1 MKIRAKTSITKHHPV
16 SHGGRFSGG
25 NQKIDVLDFSSN
37 TSPAGMP
44 SSVKSTIKKRV
55 DEMEHYPDADSLNLV
70 SSLKK
75 YTGLSD
81 SNIVVGNGAIEI
93 LYNFCTAFLSKKH
106 VLIPIPTFSEYES
119 ASKLADSKFT
129 FFKTMN
135 LSEDIDSFILKI
147 PRNGCVFVCNPNNPT
162 GTIISKTQ
170 LTKIILTAKKKSS
183 FVFVDECFI
192 ELVPESNQSV
202 INLVKK
208 YDNLFILRSLTKS
221 FGLAGIRIGYGV
233 GSKTIIEILKKIKIP
248 WSVNA
253 LAQEAGVIAIKNKSH
268 IIKSKSIIK
277 KESNFLKNK
286 ITKIPGLE
294 CYDSSTNFIL
304 IKTKDDSTKIQK
316 KLLKH
321 KILIRDCKNF
331 RGLNNHYIRIAVKT
345 HKDNLKLVNAMEA
358 IA

>member
-1 MKIRAKTSITKHHPV
+1 VKIRSKTSITKHHPV

-25 NQKIDVLDFSSN
+25 NQLIDVLDFSSN

-55 DEMEHYPDADSLNLV
+55 DEMEYYPDTNSHSLT

-93 LYNFCTAFLSKKH
+93 LYNFCTAFLSKKR
-106 VLIPIPTFSEYES
+106 VLIPTPTFSEYES
-119 ASKLADSKFT
+119 ASKLVDCKFT

-135 LSEDIDSFILKI
+135 LCEDIDSFIAQI
-147 PRNGCVFVCNPNNPT
+147 PKNGCVFVCNPNNPT
-162 GTIISKTQ
+162 GAILSKIQ
-170 LTKIILTAKKKSS
+170 LTKIISAAKNKSS

-192 ELVPESNQSV
+192 ELVPESNQSI
-202 INLVKK
+202 INLIKK
-208 YDNLFILRSLTKS
+208 YDNLFVLRSLTKS
-221 FGLAGIRIGYGV
+221 YGLAGIRIGYGV
-233 GSKTIIEILKKIKIP
+233 GSKIIIDILKKIKIP

-253 LAQEAGVIAIKNKSH
+253 LAQEAGIIAIKNKSH
-268 IIKSKSIIK
+268 LEKSKSIIK

-286 ITKIPGLE
+286 ISKIPGFE
-294 CYDSSTNFIL
+294 CHHSSTNFIL
-304 IKTKDDSTKIQK
+304 IKTKNDSTKIQK
-316 KLLKH
+316 RLLKH

-331 RGLNNHYIRIAVKT
+331 RGLNNHYIRIAVKS
-345 HKDNLKLVNAMEA
+345 HKDNLKLVAAMEA
-358 IA
+358 VA

>member
-1 MKIRAKTSITKHHPV
+1 MKIRTKTSITKHHPV

-25 NQKIDVLDFSSN
+25 NQQPDVLDFSSN

-44 SSVKSTIKKRV
+44 PSVKSTMKKRL
-55 DEMEHYPDADSLNLV
+55 DGMEHYPDTDSLYLI

-93 LYNFCTAFLSKKH
+93 LYNFCSAFLSKKR
-106 VLIPIPTFSEYES
+106 VLIPTPTFSEYES
-119 ASKLADSKFT
+119 AAKLADCKFR

-135 LSEDIDSFILKI
+135 LSENLDSFILDI
-147 PRNGCVFVCNPNNPT
+147 PKNGCVFVCNPNNPT
-162 GTIISKTQ
+162 GTILSKKQ
-170 LTKIILTAKKKSS
+170 LTKIISAAKKKSS
-183 FVFVDECFI
+183 LVFVDECFI

-208 YDNLFILRSLTKS
+208 YDNLFVLRSLTKS
-221 FGLAGIRIGYGV
+221 FGLAGIRIGYGI
-233 GSKTIIEILKKIKIP
+233 GSKSIIEILKKIKIP

-253 LAQEAGVIAIKNKSH
+253 IAQEAGIIAIKNKSH
-268 IIKSKSIIK
+268 LTKSKSIIK
-277 KESNFLKNK
+277 KESNFLKK
-286 ITKIPGLE
+286 RIAEIPGFE
-294 CYDSSTNFIL
+294 CHDSSTNFIL
-304 IKTKDDSTKIQK
+304 IKTKEDSTKLQK

-331 RGLNNHYIRIAVKT
+331 RGLNNHYIRIAVKS
-345 HKDNLKLVNAMEA
+345 HKDNLKLVTAMEA

>member
-1 MKIRAKTSITKHHPV
+1 MKIRTKTSITKHHPV
-16 SHGGRFSGG
+16 THGGRFSGG
-25 NQKIDVLDFSSN
+25 NQKIDVLDYSSN

-44 SSVKSTIKKRV
+44 SSVKSAIKKRV
-55 DEMEHYPDADSLNLV
+55 GEMEHYPDTDSLNLI

-93 LYNFCTAFLSKKH
+93 LYNFCTAFLSKKT
-106 VLIPIPTFSEYES
+106 VLIPTPTFSEYES
-119 ASKLADSKFT
+119 ASKLVDCKFT

-135 LSEDIDSFILKI
+135 LSEDIDSFISRI
-147 PRNGCVFVCNPNNPT
+147 PKNGCIFVCNPNNPT
-162 GTIISKTQ
+162 GTILSKKQ
-170 LTKIILTAKKKSS
+170 LTKIISAAKKKSCI
-183 FVFVDECFI
+183 VFVDECFI
-192 ELVPESNQSV
+192 ELVPESNQSI

-208 YDNLFILRSLTKS
+208 YDNLFVLRSLTKS
-221 FGLAGIRIGYGV
+221 FGLAGIRIGYGI

-253 LAQEAGVIAIKNKSH
+253 LAQQAGIIALKNKSH
-268 IIKSKSIIK
+268 LTKSKSIIK
-277 KESNFLKNK
+277 KESNFLKKK
-286 ITKIPGLE
+286 IGIIPGFE
-294 CYDSSTNFIL
+294 CHESSTNFIL

-331 RGLNNHYIRIAVKT
+331 RGLDNHYIRIAVKS

>member
-268 IIKSKSIIK
+268 LTKSKSIIK

-286 ITKIPGLE
+286 ITKIPGFE

>member
-1 MKIRAKTSITKHHPV
+1 
-16 SHGGRFSGG
+16 
-25 NQKIDVLDFSSN
+25 
-37 TSPAGMP
+37 MP
-44 SSVKSTIKKRV
+44 SSVKSAIKKRV
-55 DEMEHYPDADSLNLV
+55 GEMEHYPDTDSLNLI

-93 LYNFCTAFLSKKH
+93 LYNFCTAFLSKKT
-106 VLIPIPTFSEYES
+106 VLIPTPTFSEYES
-119 ASKLADSKFT
+119 ASKLVDCKFT

-135 LSEDIDSFILKI
+135 LSEDIDSFISRI
-147 PRNGCVFVCNPNNPT
+147 PKNGCIFVCNPNNPT
-162 GTIISKTQ
+162 GTILSKKQ
-170 LTKIILTAKKKSS
+170 LTKIISAAKKKSCI
-183 FVFVDECFI
+183 VFVDECFI
-192 ELVPESNQSV
+192 ELVPESNQSI

-208 YDNLFILRSLTKS
+208 YDNLFVLRSLTKS
-221 FGLAGIRIGYGV
+221 FGLAGIRIGYGI

-253 LAQEAGVIAIKNKSH
+253 LAQQAGIIALKNKSH
-268 IIKSKSIIK
+268 LTKSKSIIK
-277 KESNFLKNK
+277 KESNFLKKK
-286 ITKIPGLE
+286 IGIIPGFE
-294 CYDSSTNFIL
+294 CHESSTNFIL

-331 RGLNNHYIRIAVKT
+331 RGLDNHYIRIAVKS

>member
-55 DEMEHYPDADSLNLV
+55 DEMEHYPDADSSNLV

-268 IIKSKSIIK
+268 LTKSKSIIK

-286 ITKIPGLE
+286 ITKIPGFE

>member
-1 MKIRAKTSITKHHPV
+1 MKIRTKTSITKHHPV

-25 NQKIDVLDFSSN
+25 NQKIDVLDYSSN

-44 SSVKSTIKKRV
+44 SSVKSAIKKRV
-55 DEMEHYPDADSLNLV
+55 GEMEHYPDTDSLNLI

-93 LYNFCTAFLSKKH
+93 LYNFCTAFLSKKT
-106 VLIPIPTFSEYES
+106 VLIPTPTFSEYES
-119 ASKLADSKFT
+119 ASKLVDCKFT

-135 LSEDIDSFILKI
+135 LSKDIDSFISRI
-147 PRNGCVFVCNPNNPT
+147 PKNGCIFVCNPNNPT
-162 GTIISKTQ
+162 GTILSKKQ
-170 LTKIILTAKKKSS
+170 LTKIISAAKKKSCI
-183 FVFVDECFI
+183 VFVDECFI
-192 ELVPESNQSV
+192 ELVPESNQSI

-208 YDNLFILRSLTKS
+208 YDNLFVLRSLTKS
-221 FGLAGIRIGYGV
+221 FGLAGIRIGYGI

-253 LAQEAGVIAIKNKSH
+253 LAQQAGIIALKNKSH
-268 IIKSKSIIK
+268 LTKSKSIIK
-277 KESNFLKNK
+277 KESNFLKKK
-286 ITKIPGLE
+286 IGIIPGFE
-294 CYDSSTNFIL
+294 CHESSTNFIL

-331 RGLNNHYIRIAVKT
+331 RGLDNHYIRIAVKS